1 MNPFNGIIEQGK
13 TIWNS
18 CTPSARVLMV
28 TVLTLSLVA
37 IIGVG
42 VWSSR
47 PDYVALASGLEP
59 LEAAEIV
66 SNLKA
71 AGITGK
77 LNYSGSSVLVPSSKW
92 SEARLAAGDALGSSS
107 GGRDEASGGFNFGE
121 GSADRHHRLL
131 RSREADLERSIL
143 KMTSVKS
150 VDVHLAQPQHSPF
163 ARDQHPAS
171 ASVVLGL
178 KPGALIS
185 RSQTASIVHM
195 VAASIEGLAP
205 NDVTITDLNGHM
217 LSNNSNGN
225 QAYFEQLE
233 YQNRIEAEKV
243 AKAESLL
250 QTYLGE
256 GKAVVKVTAE
266 VDFTKRT
273 RSQKTYDPNSKVK
286 DRETISSTESKG
298 AKENPVGAAGTSSNL
313 ALTGQGSADSQSS
326 EKTETIE
333 ASYRN
338 GEANEKTE
346 EQAGGIK
353 RLTVSA
359 IVDLS
364 GQQSGGQGGQLTL
377 TDVEDLI
384 KSAVGFKAERTDLI
398 KVISG
403 TIPDADDGGE
413 EIIAGVNQWEFVTTM
428 VRNSS
433 LGLAA
438 VVALIALQLALRKM
452 KPVTIVVDR
461 DIDTKRERALSRL
474 STQIQENPEAVSKI
488 LSTWLRDSDSSGVE
502 SAKAA

>member
-1 MNPFNGIIEQGK
+1 
-13 TIWNS
+13 
-18 CTPSARVLMV
+18 
-28 TVLTLSLVA
+28 
-37 IIGVG
+37 
-42 VWSSR
+42 
-47 PDYVALASGLEP
+47 
-59 LEAAEIV
+59 
-66 SNLKA
+66 
-71 AGITGK
+71 
-77 LNYSGSSVLVPSSKW
+77 
-92 SEARLAAGDALGSSS
+92 
-107 GGRDEASGGFNFGE
+107 
-121 GSADRHHRLL
+121 
-131 RSREADLERSIL
+131 
-143 KMTSVKS
+143 
-150 VDVHLAQPQHSPF
+150 
-163 ARDQHPAS
+163 
-171 ASVVLGL
+171 
-178 KPGALIS
+178 
-185 RSQTASIVHM
+185 M

>member
-1 MNPFNGIIEQGK
+1 
-13 TIWNS
+13 
-18 CTPSARVLMV
+18 MV
-28 TVLTLSLVA
+28 TVLTLSLAA
-37 IIGVG
+37 IVGVG

-92 SEARLAAGDALGSSS
+92 SQARLAAGDALGSPS
-107 GGRDEASGGFNFGE
+107 GGRDDAAGGLGNMME
-121 GSADRHHRLL
+121 GSLDRHHRLL

-143 KMTSVKS
+143 RMTSVKS
-150 VDVHLAQPQHSPF
+150 VDVHLAQPQYSPF

-178 KPGALIS
+178 KPGALLS
-185 RSQTASIVHM
+185 KSQTASIVQM

-217 LSNNSNGN
+217 LSSNSSSN
-225 QAYFEQLE
+225 QAYFEQLD
-233 YQNRIEAEKV
+233 YQSRIEAEKV

-250 QTYLGE
+250 QAYLGD

-273 RSQKTYDPNSKVK
+273 RSQKTFDPSSKVK
-286 DRETISSTESKG
+286 DSETISSTESKG
-298 AKENPVGAAGTSSNL
+298 GQENPAGAAGTSSNL
-313 ALTGQGSADSQSS
+313 ALSGQGSNANQTS

-333 ASYRN
+333 ASYSN
-338 GEANEKTE
+338 GEASERTE

-364 GQQSGGQGGQLTL
+364 GQQAGGGGTQLTL

-384 KSAVGFKAERTDLI
+384 KSAVGFKAERADLI
-398 KVISG
+398 KVIGG
-403 TIPDADDGGE
+403 TIPDVDDVVE
-413 EIIAGVNQWEFVTTM
+413 ETIAGVGQWEFVTTM

-461 DIDTKRERALSRL
+461 DIDSRRERALSKL
-474 STQIQENPEAVSKI
+474 SSQIQDNPEAVSKI
-488 LSTWLRDSDSSGVE
+488 LSTWLRDSDASGVE